1 MTPFCKRRK
10 VYLAINGI
18 QSLLKK
24 IIRCNFFSKHSFFL
38 HYIIFL
44 STYSKIKIK
53 GVVILFRPLLHVF
66 SIITTPSGKNLL
78 NIQQQDFNLT
88 NHFILNTHTH
98 TMIALTPFIYSSC
111 QRRWRWRR
119 KKPSKIKSKGTSS
132 YTNLP
137 IQHTH
142 TRNINRH
149 FISSKHIK

>member
-1 MTPFCKRRK
+1 M
-10 VYLAINGI
+10 
-18 QSLLKK
+18 
-24 IIRCNFFSKHSFFL
+24 
-38 HYIIFL
+38 
-44 STYSKIKIK
+44 
-53 GVVILFRPLLHVF
+53 ILFRPLLHVF

-111 QRRWRWRR
+111 QRRRRRRR

-132 YTNLP
+132 YTNLA

-142 TRNINRH
+142 TEHKSPFHIIKAYQIMQWMIRIQVDGKCEMCVYHEENGRHLRCKDGDLNIS
-149 FISSKHIK
+149 FD